1 MTTPTDEIVI
11 PTFIR
16 QSGDEG
22 FNALLKTIEPKPM
35 ADEIDPD
42 IAKASL
48 MAARPIYDK
57 ADSAQAEAGK
67 ATITAEKALEAVNAI
82 VQQSKDKA
90 EADAKA
96 QEEMTAKEK
105 KAAQAQEFDA
115 VSAAFSKAVGQNA
128 TLSELFKSAGYE
140 DLGKKQVAG
149 LDFPITYDEVI
160 SKTLATGNYDQAAV
174 VMKGMYEIL
183 NPDAATNKTVNPAT
197 SGGGTQKASPNNY
210 TTDIAKVNRMYG
222 NKHDFD
228 SIRTYQEEI
237 KKVKVAYGLS

>member
-1 MTTPTDEIVI
+1 MTTPTDEITI

-57 ADSAQAEAGK
+57 ASDAQQQAGK
-67 ATITAEKALEAVNAI
+67 AAITAEKALEAVNAI

-90 EADAKA
+90 ESEAKA
-96 QEEMTAKEK
+96 KEEMTAKEQ
-105 KAAQAQEFDA
+105 KAEQAREFDA
-115 VSAAFSKAVGQNA
+115 VSTAFTKAVGSSITVA
-128 TLSELFKSAGYE
+128 ELFKTAGYE
-140 DLGKKQVAG
+140 ELAGKQVAG
-149 LDFPITYDEVI
+149 IDFPITYNEVI
-160 SKTLATGNYDQAAV
+160 GKTLASGNYDQAAI
-174 VMKGMYEIL
+174 VMKSMYEIL
-183 NPDAATNKTVNPAT
+183 NPDASLNKTVNPAT
-197 SGGGTQKASPNNY
+197 SGGGTQKAPQNNY
-210 TTDIAKVNRMYG
+210 ASDLARVNRQFQ

-228 SIRTYQEEI
+228 SIKAHQEALA
-237 KKVKVAYGLS
+237 KVREAYGVS